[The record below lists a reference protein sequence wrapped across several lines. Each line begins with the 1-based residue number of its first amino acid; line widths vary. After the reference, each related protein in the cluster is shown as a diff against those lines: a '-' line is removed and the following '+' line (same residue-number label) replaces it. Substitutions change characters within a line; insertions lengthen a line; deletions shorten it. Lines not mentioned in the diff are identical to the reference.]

1 MNKDEWF
8 ERVLA
13 DCKPFEDLSHEENG
27 ALYRGFV
34 NPLRGREFAE
44 DLQVA
49 LAVLRATSDIQVLTA
64 RLLSI
69 GEAVGR
75 ATAYF
80 YLSQSAGGEV
90 EPPTPLPGLDP
101 SLAELILT
109 AESVSRMPDVARLHA
124 DTQAALLRAI
134 RDRAADATAEE
145 LNVLADAY
153 LRIPAP
159 ESDPTTEAG
168 PDD

>member
-1 MNKDEWF
+1 MNQDEWF

-13 DCKPFEDLSHEENG
+13 DCKAFEDLSPEENG

-34 NPLRGREFAE
+34 NPLRGQEFAE

-49 LAVLRATSDIQVLTA
+49 LAVLRATPNVGVLTA

-80 YLSQSAGGEV
+80 YLSQSPDGKDESPA
-90 EPPTPLPGLDP
+90 PLPGLDP

-109 AESVSRMPDVARLHA
+109 AESASRIPNVARLHA
-124 DTQAALLRAI
+124 DPQAALLRAI
-134 RDRAADATAEE
+134 RDRAADATADE

-153 LRIPAP
+153 LRIPVP

-168 PDD
+168 PDV